1 VRSTKSA
8 ASRNAGIGVC
18 ELCEAAI
25 VMLMR
30 CKGQL
35 KPKPSL
41 FTKQEAESSFERS
54 DAEGGSSRQRG
65 YCCMGPATGRLRF
78 QPTRPAPHQA
88 PNERAENTGTE
99 SVDTRRLSPFRNEVQ
114 DRELS
119 LRQTATPGSEMVN
132 PIRSCLAGN
141 TSLWLGRQ

>member
-1 VRSTKSA
+1 MTSNCVVDAPRIWRAQCHDRQSLAHPPIPRHRHLSGLGPRRISPVRSTKSA

-65 YCCMGPATGRLRF
+65 YCC
-78 QPTRPAPHQA
+78 
-88 PNERAENTGTE
+88 
-99 SVDTRRLSPFRNEVQ
+99 
-114 DRELS
+114 
-119 LRQTATPGSEMVN
+119 
-132 PIRSCLAGN
+132 
-141 TSLWLGRQ
+141 

>member
-1 VRSTKSA
+1 MRSTKSA

-41 FTKQEAESSFERS
+41 FTKQEADQLREERRS
-54 DAEGGSSRQRG
+54 REGAADSADTVTSGR
-65 YCCMGPATGRLRF
+65 PAGRLRF
-78 QPTRPAPHQA
+78 QPSRPAPHQA